1 MAGRGGKLMNRTLD
15 LLKPKE
21 LSLAIGG
28 EYRVTKPVDGHE
40 VAALKEG
47 QAVKASLAIGDVVT
61 AQEVEAATVPF
72 EGTTMMRINT
82 GETGWVSF
90 SVEFLEQ
97 ISAPS
102 TSGTAQPD

>member
-1 MAGRGGKLMNRTLD
+1 
-15 LLKPKE
+15 
-21 LSLAIGG
+21 
-28 EYRVTKPVDGHE
+28 
-40 VAALKEG
+40 
-47 QAVKASLAIGDVVT
+47 
-61 AQEVEAATVPF
+61 
-72 EGTTMMRINT
+72 MMRINT